1 MPPRPARKPAFPGL
15 AVRADPGATETA
27 PQWRKGDVLVA
38 CDGDWRTTFRPDI
51 PSAARIYDY
60 LLGGKD
66 NYPADRAVAE
76 SMIAQ
81 LPNVRLAVQWNRAF
95 LRRVVRY
102 LVGEAGIRQIIDI
115 GAGLPTVGNTHEIA
129 LQACP
134 DARVVYVDHDP
145 VVLAHAR
152 NMLHGVPNTAII
164 EQDLLAPEKILADP
178 ALQGLIDVSEPVA
191 FLLLS
196 ILHFVSDE
204 DDPAGLIAR
213 LLEPFPTGSHVAIS
227 HATPDTVP
235 EVNDVERV
243 FDEAT
248 EQAHVRSR
256 AGIMKFVASMELI
269 EPGLAWPPLWRRPGR
284 PPGSTATAADGSSVH
299 RRAALAGP
307 ESGLPLGPGDP
318 VPANAAESY
327 YCVLV
332 ARKP

>member
-1 MPPRPARKPAFPGL
+1 M
-15 AVRADPGATETA
+15 TY
-27 PQWRKGDVLVA
+27 
-38 CDGDWRTTFRPDI
+38 DGDWRETFRPDI
-51 PSAARIYDY
+51 PSAARVYDY

-76 SMIAQ
+76 AMIAQ
-81 LPNVRLAVQWNRAF
+81 LPNVRTAVQWNRAF

-102 LVGEAGIRQIIDI
+102 LVGEAGIRQIVDV

-129 LQACP
+129 LQASP
-134 DARVVYVDHDP
+134 EARVVYVDHDP
-145 VVLAHAR
+145 VVLAHSR
-152 NMLHGVPNTAII
+152 NMLHGVPNAAII
-164 EQDLLAPEKILADP
+164 ERDLLAPDEILADP
-178 ALQGLIDVSEPVA
+178 VLRSLIDFGEPVA
-191 FLLLS
+191 FLFLS

-204 DDPAGLIAR
+204 ADPAGLVAR
-213 LLEPFPTGSHVAIS
+213 LVEPFPAGSHVAIS

-256 AGIMKFVASMELI
+256 VDIAKLVAGMEIL
-269 EPGLAWPPLWRRPGR
+269 EPGLAWPPEWRP
-284 PPGSTATAADGSSVH
+284 D
-299 RRAALAGP
+299 
-307 ESGLPLGPGDP
+307 PGDQ

-327 YCVLV
+327 YCVVV

>member
-1 MPPRPARKPAFPGL
+1 
-15 AVRADPGATETA
+15 VTDH
-27 PQWRKGDVLVA
+27 
-38 CDGDWRTTFRPDI
+38 GDWRTTFRPDI

-76 SMIAQ
+76 SMITQ
-81 LPNVRLAVQWNRAF
+81 LPNVQLAVQWNRAF

-102 LVGEAGIRQIIDI
+102 LIHEAGVRQIVDI

-129 LQACP
+129 LDASP
-134 DARVVYVDHDP
+134 EARVVYVDHDP

-152 NMLHGVPNTAII
+152 SMLHGVPNAGII
-164 EQDLLAPEKILADP
+164 EQDLLEPDKILADP
-178 ALQGLIDVSEPVA
+178 VLASLIDFREPTA
-191 FLLLS
+191 FLFLS

-204 DDPAGLIAR
+204 ADPAALIAR
-213 LLEPFPTGSHVAIS
+213 LLDPFPAGSHVAIS

-256 AGIMKFVASMELI
+256 SAVMKLVSGLEVV
-269 EPGLAWPPLWRRPGR
+269 EPGLTWPPEWRP
-284 PPGSTATAADGSSVH
+284 D
-299 RRAALAGP
+299 
-307 ESGLPLGPGDP
+307 PGDE

-327 YCVLV
+327 YCVVV
-332 ARKP
+332 ARKSSKEPPMLRKNVTPEVAAPRRSQPSSARR

>member
-1 MPPRPARKPAFPGL
+1 
-15 AVRADPGATETA
+15 VTYN
-27 PQWRKGDVLVA
+27 
-38 CDGDWRTTFRPDI
+38 GDWRETFRPDI

-102 LVGEAGIRQIIDI
+102 LVGEVGIRQIIDI
-115 GAGLPTVGNTHEIA
+115 GAGLPTAGNTHEIA
-129 LQACP
+129 L
-134 DARVVYVDHDP
+134 DANRETRVVYVDRDP

-152 NMLHGVPNTAII
+152 NMLHGVPNTAIV
-164 EQDLLAPEKILADP
+164 EHDLLEPDEILADP
-178 ALQGLIDVSEPVA
+178 ALRSLIDFSQPTA
-191 FLLLS
+191 LLLLS

-213 LLEPFPTGSHVAIS
+213 LLDPFPAGSHVAIS

-248 EQAHVRSR
+248 EQDHVRSR
-256 AGIMKFVASMELI
+256 AGIAKLVAGMEII
-269 EPGLAWPPLWRRPGR
+269 EPGLACPPEWRP
-284 PPGSTATAADGSSVH
+284 D
-299 RRAALAGP
+299 
-307 ESGLPLGPGDP
+307 PGDE

-327 YCVLV
+327 YCVVV

>member
-1 MPPRPARKPAFPGL
+1 
-15 AVRADPGATETA
+15 
-27 PQWRKGDVLVA
+27 VLVA

-66 NYPADRAVAE
+66 NYPADRVVAE

-129 LQACP
+129 LQASP
-134 DARVVYVDHDP
+134 DARVVYVDHDL

-164 EQDLLAPEKILADP
+164 EQDLLAPDKILADP
-178 ALQGLIDVSEPVA
+178 ALQDLIDFSKPVA
-191 FLLLS
+191 FLFLS

-213 LLEPFPTGSHVAIS
+213 LLEPFPADSHVAIS

-235 EVNDVERV
+235 EVKHMERV
-243 FDEAT
+243 FDQAT

-256 AGIMKFVASMELI
+256 AGVMKLVAGMELI
-269 EPGLAWPPLWRRPGR
+269 EPGLAWPPLWRP
-284 PPGSTATAADGSSVH
+284 D
-299 RRAALAGP
+299 
-307 ESGLPLGPGDP
+307 PGDP

-327 YCVLV
+327 YCVMV

>member
-1 MPPRPARKPAFPGL
+1 M
-15 AVRADPGATETA
+15 TY
-27 PQWRKGDVLVA
+27 
-38 CDGDWRTTFRPDI
+38 DGDWRETFRPDI
-51 PSAARIYDY
+51 PSAARVYDY

-81 LPNVRLAVQWNRAF
+81 LPNVRTAVQWNRAF
-95 LRRVVRY
+95 LHRVIRY
-102 LVGEAGIRQIIDI
+102 LVGEAGIRQIVDI

-129 LQACP
+129 LQASP

-145 VVLAHAR
+145 VVLSHAR

-164 EQDLLAPEKILADP
+164 ERDLLAPDEILADP
-178 ALQGLIDVSEPVA
+178 VLRSLIDFGEPAA
-191 FLLLS
+191 FLFLS

-204 DDPAGLIAR
+204 ADPARLIAR
-213 LLEPFPTGSHVAIS
+213 LVEPFPAGSHVAIS
-227 HATPDTVP
+227 HATPDAVP

-256 AGIMKFVASMELI
+256 VDIAKLVAGMEIL
-269 EPGLAWPPLWRRPGR
+269 EPGLAWPPEWRP
-284 PPGSTATAADGSSVH
+284 D
-299 RRAALAGP
+299 
-307 ESGLPLGPGDP
+307 PGDR

-327 YCVLV
+327 YCVVV